1 MLQIMQSK
9 YYFTSDTQ
17 EAILEYNVSENPRV
31 RNKIY
36 ETRIHKAF
44 DKLVENTIHVN
55 KLYYFDTTYED
66 AKQETISH
74 LIEKMDRYTPES
86 GNAYSYF
93 TVVARNYLINLNNN
107 NYKAMKR
114 KDEVDAIDVY
124 RNVTNEVNRQSKIE
138 CEKEF
143 IDLFINFIDLH
154 IDKFNIIVTSNKT
167 GKSKHKP
174 LFKSDE
180 YSTVYAI
187 LTLFKTRDTL
197 ELFNK
202 KALYIM
208 IREMTGIE
216 RTQEISKVV
225 HKVKELWLDLYRNWE
240 LTGKLTTSYL

>member
-1 MLQIMQSK
+1 MQNK

-17 EAILEYNVSENPRV
+17 QAILEYNVSENQRE

-74 LIEKMDRYTPES
+74 LIEKMNRYTPES

-93 TVVARNYLINLNNN
+93 TVVARNYLINLNNSI
-107 NYKAMKR
+107 YKNLKR
-114 KDEVDAIDVY
+114 KDEVDSIDDF

-143 IDLFINFIDLH
+143 IDLFINFIDQH
-154 IDKFNIIVTSNKT
+154 IEKFNIIITSNKT
-167 GKSKHKP
+167 GKSKSKP
-174 LFKSDE
+174 MFKPE
-180 YSTVYAI
+180 EHAIVYAV

-208 IREMTGIE
+208 IREMTGAD

-225 HKVKELWLDLYRNWE
+225 HKIKLLWGDLYKNWE
-240 LTGKLTTSYL
+240 TTGKLTTVYL